1 MGKSAGKSFCGDVGE
16 KFLRVVGLGG
26 FRDSGGLVLGFN
38 VGGDSGK
45 GVNEGRGCLP
55 LDATLVH
62 VPLAVHGGES
72 GRDETGKTVLSWELK
87 GLDRSGLGNA
97 DRDIAGGDGGGDGV
111 EVVDRNVGREH
122 KPGDSIS
129 SV

>member
-1 MGKSAGKSFCGDVGE
+1 MGKSAGKSFCCVVGE
-16 KFLRVVGLGG
+16 KFLRVVGFGG

-38 VGGDSGK
+38 IGGERGK

-55 LDATLVH
+55 LDDALLAH
-62 VPLAVHGGES
+62 IPLAVHGGDS
-72 GRDETGKTVLSWELK
+72 GKDDTGKTVLSLGLM

-97 DRDIAGGDGGGDGV
+97 DLEIAGGDGGGDGV
-111 EVVDRNVGREH
+111 ERNVGRLH
-122 KPGDSIS
+122 RSGDSID